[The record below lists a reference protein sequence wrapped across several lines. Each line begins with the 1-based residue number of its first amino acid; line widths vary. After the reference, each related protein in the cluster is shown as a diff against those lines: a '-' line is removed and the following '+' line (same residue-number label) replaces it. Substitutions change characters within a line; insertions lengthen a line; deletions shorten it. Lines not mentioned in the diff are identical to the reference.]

1 MVIAL
6 KEREG
11 NKNKSTGAMNIWVP
25 VRKKKKKKKTEEE
38 TGIQTKHRKTHY
50 VCIIEKKGVIIIH
63 GDMLKVGQRKNRNRH
78 RHHIDEANSADN

>member
-25 VRKKKKKKKTEEE
+25 VRKKKKEKKQKKKRESKPS
-38 TGIQTKHRKTHY
+38 TGKHIMY
-50 VCIIEKKGVIIIH
+50 
-63 GDMLKVGQRKNRNRH
+63 
-78 RHHIDEANSADN
+78 A